1 MALARTPQCLASLWH
16 AIGFVA
22 LLWLGGA
29 SAMVVPM
36 VSAADTSAVLSQEV
50 PVHPQATAFVLKD
63 QYDTTLV
70 YSFPRETMSVVFFA
84 DYTGSEQLEAWIRP
98 LYDRYQQ
105 RIGIYGVAD
114 LSAVPGFMRSL
125 IARIFRTQLQYPVM
139 FDWHGTVSKSYKAQ
153 SGQANLYLIDT
164 QGHIVLRLVGAVSS
178 ERLQRVRAQIDHLLG
193 SSGE

>member
-1 MALARTPQCLASLWH
+1 MTP
-16 AIGFVA
+16 
-22 LLWLGGA
+22 
-29 SAMVVPM
+29 
-36 VSAADTSAVLSQEV
+36 
-50 PVHPQATAFVLKD
+50 
-63 QYDTTLV
+63 TLV

-114 LSAVPGFMRSL
+114 LSAVPGFLRGL
-125 IARIFRTQLQYPVM
+125 IPRLFRTQLQYPVM

-164 QGHIVLRLVGAVSS
+164 QGRIVLRLVGAVSS
-178 ERLQRVRAQIDHLLG
+178 ERLQRVMAQIDHLLG